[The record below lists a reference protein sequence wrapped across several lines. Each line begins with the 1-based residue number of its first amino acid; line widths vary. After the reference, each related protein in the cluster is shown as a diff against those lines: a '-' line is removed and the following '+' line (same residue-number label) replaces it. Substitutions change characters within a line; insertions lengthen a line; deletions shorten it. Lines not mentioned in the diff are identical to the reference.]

1 MSQPLRFEFVQSA
14 SDPEALP
21 PTRSEVAFLGRSNVG
36 KSSLLNALANHRR
49 LAHVSKTPGRTQ
61 LLNLFAL
68 GDGTTAVDLPG
79 YGYAAVPGKTRA
91 EWGPMIEGYLLGRE
105 RLVRLLVLVD
115 GEIGPTKL
123 DVQLLD
129 WLRHHERPVTIVA
142 SKHDKVKPSK
152 RGARRRELADGCGV
166 AVDEVAWV
174 SASKG
179 TGIEEL
185 RGQIHGWL
193 AEGLERWRSD
203 EVPPLVPSGRG
214 GDGGSGADGGA
225 GRSGRGG
232 RSGSRGRGRAAP
244 VVEQNPD
251 GTWPDE
257 DEWN

>member
-1 MSQPLRFEFVQSA
+1 MTEPLRFQFVRSA
-14 SDPEALP
+14 SDPDALP
-21 PTRSEVAFLGRSNVG
+21 PTRAEVAFLGRSNVG

-68 GDGTTAVDLPG
+68 GDDTTAVDLPG
-79 YGYAAVPGKTRA
+79 YGYAAVPGRTRA
-91 EWGPMIEGYLLGRE
+91 DWQPMIEGYLLGRE

-129 WLRHHERPVTIVA
+129 WLRHHERPITIVA
-142 SKHDKVKPSK
+142 SKQDKVKPSK
-152 RGARRRELADGCGV
+152 RGARRRELAAGCGTTV
-166 AVDEVAWV
+166 EEVAWV
-174 SASKG
+174 SASTG
-179 TGIEEL
+179 EGIEAL
-185 RGQIHGWL
+185 RGRIRGWL
-193 AEGLERWRSD
+193 AEGRDRWRHD
-203 EVPPLVPSGRG
+203 DVPPIAPDAPTGTS
-214 GDGGSGADGGA
+214 
-225 GRSGRGG
+225 GG
-232 RSGSRGRGRAAP
+232 RSSKAARRRARAVP

>member
-14 SDPEALP
+14 SDPSALP
-21 PTRSEVAFLGRSNVG
+21 PTRAEVAFLGRSNVG

-79 YGYAAVPGKTRA
+79 YGYAAVPGRTRA

-123 DVQLLD
+123 DVQLLE
-129 WLRHHERPVTIVA
+129 WLRHHDRPITIVA
-142 SKHDKVKPSK
+142 SKQDKVKPSR
-152 RGARRRELADGCGV
+152 RGARRRDLAAGCGV
-166 AVDEVAWV
+166 ELDEVAWV
-174 SASKG
+174 SASNG

-193 AEGLERWRSD
+193 AEGLDRWRSD
-203 EVPPLVPSGRG
+203 DVPPLVGDRSGG
-214 GDGGSGADGGA
+214 TEGGGA
-225 GRSGRGG
+225 RSSGG
-232 RSGSRGRGRAAP
+232 RRSNGRKTSVP
-244 VVEQNPD
+244 IVEQNPD

>member
-1 MSQPLRFEFVQSA
+1 MSEPLRFRFVQSA
-14 SDPEALP
+14 SDPAQLP
-21 PTRSEVAFLGRSNVG
+21 PARAEVAFLGRSNVG

-68 GDGTTAVDLPG
+68 GDGASAVDLPG
-79 YGYAAVPGKTRA
+79 YGYAAVPGKQRA
-91 EWGPMIEGYLLGRE
+91 EWGPMIEGYLLGRAH
-105 RLVRLLVLVD
+105 LVRLLVLVD

-142 SKHDKVKPSK
+142 SKQDKVKSSK
-152 RGARRRELADGCGV
+152 RGARRRELAEGCGV
-166 AVDEVAWV
+166 PIDEVAWV

-185 RGQIHGWL
+185 RGRIHRWL
-193 AEGLERWRSD
+193 ADELDRTRSADIPPMVPDPSPGEG
-203 EVPPLVPSGRG
+203 G
-214 GDGGSGADGGA
+214 GGA
-225 GRSGRGG
+225 AK
-232 RSGSRGRGRAAP
+232 GSTRRKKVVP